1 MGACARQCDIQ
12 RDDKLAAAVPLLRQ
26 ALAFV
31 GHVQTRNRGTA
42 GGSLV
47 HADPSAELPLVAQI
61 LEARLVDAQPNPAR
75 ERCRPPSFF
84 EGPMTTSVAA
94 RRVP

>member
-1 MGACARQCDIQ
+1 MSSAMTT
-12 RDDKLAAAVPLLRQ
+12 LAAAVPLLRQ

-61 LEARLVDAQPNPAR
+61 LEARLVLRSKVGHADAA
-75 ERCRPPSFF
+75 
-84 EGPMTTSVAA
+84 G
-94 RRVP
+94 RRVLCRGDDDQPCAR